1 MIWEAEV
8 AAQIERAKAELVIDA
23 DQHVVPARAVQN
35 ALHLMGA
42 LPICCPTPAVGIE
55 PDGAISLDWAIAP
68 DTVIS
73 LSISESE
80 QVPFAWLRGSNHACG
95 VGKIDGTGLPD
106 PLLRAV

>member
-1 MIWEAEV
+1 MIREAEV
-8 AAQIERAKAELVIDA
+8 AAQLERAKAELVIDA
-23 DQHVVPARAVQN
+23 DQLPVADGSVCN
-35 ALHLMGA
+35 ALRLMRA
-42 LPICCPTPAVGIE
+42 LPIFGPIPAVGIE